1 MPLWHEVIP
10 APDGRKRED
19 LTMDQNDKILRYSM
33 QVGYLGVLLQ
43 EGLLSKDEYRRCLNA
58 LKKDYGVIVDILVN
72 EQ

>member
-1 MPLWHEVIP
+1 
-10 APDGRKRED
+10 
-19 LTMDQNDKILRYSM
+19 MDQNEKILRYSM

-43 EGLLSKDEYRRCLNA
+43 EELLSKDEYRRCLNA